1 MGEFCVKNDMAYSEV
16 WSRDDAPTGS
26 ATLELI
32 RRAVPAR
39 AVRVAAAL
47 LLWTLIALGS
57 ATHWW
62 LFPQG
67 QYPYTW
73 WELVAAKC
81 GVWYLW
87 GALVPVIFMIA
98 ARFRLDR
105 AFRWRHLAILLL
117 LGTALTLTYSV
128 GYTLVILAVINEPG
142 SFGFGEMLDFVM
154 TMHSTWY
161 FLAFW
166 VVVGIEHGAL
176 YYRRLL
182 KRERLEGQLRRQ
194 LAKAQLE
201 QLKGRLHPHF
211 LFNTLNAISALVLSD
226 RKAPAYE
233 ALVDLASL
241 LRLSLDRSEAQFVRL
256 ADELEFTRLYLSLM
270 ARRYPESMA
279 AQVSVD
285 AALETAMVPSLILQ
299 PLVENAVK
307 YGIADGAGW
316 VRITGHRTDEWLY
329 LEVSNS
335 VSAATAGLTEGCGRG
350 LADLRER
357 LAYLYEGRQNLLT
370 VESDPTEY
378 RVQLKIPYSMTREAS
393 DYGGEA
399 ARANARA
406 HR

>member
-1 MGEFCVKNDMAYSEV
+1 MAHSEV
-16 WSRDDAPTGS
+16 WSNDSTNTGS

-39 AVRVAAAL
+39 GLRVVIAL

-62 LFPQG
+62 FFPQG
-67 QYPYTW
+67 RYPYTW

-105 AFRWRHLAILLL
+105 AFRWRHLGALVL
-117 LGTALTLTYSV
+117 LGTALTLNYSA
-128 GYTLVILAVINEPG
+128 GYALIILAVINEPG
-142 SFGFGEMLDFVM
+142 SYGFGNMLRFVL

-161 FLAFW
+161 FLAFG

-182 KRERLEGQLRRQ
+182 ERERLEGQLRRQ
-194 LAKAQLE
+194 LAESQLE

-211 LFNTLNAISALVLSD
+211 LFNTLNTISALVLSD
-226 RKAPAYE
+226 RTAPVYE

-256 ADELEFTRLYLSLM
+256 AEELEFTRLYLSLM

-279 AQVSVD
+279 AQVNVD
-285 AALETAMVPSLILQ
+285 AALEAAMVPSLILQ

-307 YGIADGAGW
+307 YGMAAGAGW
-316 VRITGHRTDEWLY
+316 VRIAGRRADEWLH
-329 LEVSNS
+329 LEVCNS
-335 VSAATAGLTEGCGRG
+335 VSATTSVLTEGCGRG

-357 LAYLYEGRQNLLT
+357 LAYLYEGRQDLLT
-370 VESDPTEY
+370 VVSDPTEY

-393 DYGGEA
+393 NYGGEA

>member
-1 MGEFCVKNDMAYSEV
+1 MDYSEV
-16 WSRDDAPTGS
+16 WSKDGAASGS

-32 RRAVPAR
+32 RRAVPAPTL
-39 AVRVAAAL
+39 RVAAAL

-57 ATHWW
+57 AVHWW
-62 LFPQG
+62 FFPQG
-67 QYPYTW
+67 RYPYTW

-87 GALVPVIFMIA
+87 GALVPVIFLIA
-98 ARFRLDR
+98 ARFRLDQT
-105 AFRWRHLAILLL
+105 FRWLHLGVLVL
-117 LGTALTLTYSV
+117 LGAALTLIYSV
-128 GYTLVILAVINEPG
+128 GYALIILAVIDEPG
-142 SFGFGEMLDFVM
+142 SFGFGEMMDFVM

-161 FLAFW
+161 LLAFW

-182 KRERLEGQLRRQ
+182 ERERLEGQLRRQ
-194 LAKAQLE
+194 LAEAQLE

-211 LFNTLNAISALVLSD
+211 LFNTLNTISALVLSD

-270 ARRYPESMA
+270 ARRYPETMT
-279 AQVSVD
+279 AQVNVD
-285 AALETAMVPSLILQ
+285 AALVAAMVPSLILQ

-307 YGIADGAGW
+307 YGLADGTGW
-316 VRITGHRTDEWLY
+316 VRIAGHRTDEWLH
-329 LEVSNS
+329 LEASNS
-335 VSAATAGLTEGCGRG
+335 VAAAPAHLTEGCGRG

-357 LAYLYEGRQNLLT
+357 LAYLYESRQDLLT
-370 VESDPTEY
+370 VVSDQTEF
-378 RVQLKIPYSMTREAS
+378 RVQLKIPYAIAREAGE
-393 DYGGEA
+393 YGGEA
-399 ARANARA
+399 ARADARA

>member
-1 MGEFCVKNDMAYSEV
+1 MACSEFLSNDSTH
-16 WSRDDAPTGS
+16 TGS

-39 AVRVAAAL
+39 GLRVVIAL

-62 LFPQG
+62 FFPQG
-67 QYPYTW
+67 RYPYTW

-81 GVWYLW
+81 GVWYFW

-105 AFRWRHLAILLL
+105 ACRWRHLGALVL
-117 LGTALTLTYSV
+117 LGTALTLIYSA
-128 GYTLVILAVINEPG
+128 GYALIILAVINEPG
-142 SFGFGEMLDFVM
+142 SYGFGDMLRFVL

-161 FLAFW
+161 FLAFG

-182 KRERLEGQLRRQ
+182 ERERLEGQLRRQ
-194 LAKAQLE
+194 LAESQLE

-211 LFNTLNAISALVLSD
+211 LFNTLNTISALVLSD
-226 RKAPAYE
+226 RTAPAYE

-256 ADELEFTRLYLSLM
+256 AEELEFTRLYLSLM

-279 AQVSVD
+279 AQVNVD
-285 AALETAMVPSLILQ
+285 AALEAAMVPSLILQ

-307 YGIADGAGW
+307 HGLADGAGW
-316 VRITGHRTDEWLY
+316 VRIAGRRTDELLH

-335 VSAATAGLTEGCGRG
+335 VSAATTVLTEGCGRG

-357 LAYLYEGRQNLLT
+357 LAYLYEGRQDLLT
-370 VESDPTEY
+370 VASDPTEY
-378 RVQLKIPYSMTREAS
+378 RVQLRIPYSMTREAGEN
-393 DYGGEA
+393 GGEA